1 MTNYAE
7 DKAYN
12 FVMDVIYIDRLFF
25 LNLILDYL
33 LLLCSARVCG
43 VRLRRKRYFLAALFG
58 AGFASASIF
67 PALEFLLL
75 TPVKIAAGALM
86 ALIAYGSEERLARCC
101 IVFFAVSAL
110 FGGAVWAISMQ
121 NGGSIGSPLYISVSM
136 PVLVLSFGV
145 IYAILSLVF
154 RRSMKSADISV
165 SEVHVEFMGK
175 AAELRALHD
184 SGNTLFDPI
193 TGSSVLIGGADTLSP
208 LFPEFADKF
217 KAADCTEVLTVPELE
232 GRLRLI
238 PYSAVGTQSGMLA
251 AFRPDRICIDGKERS
266 DIIAAVSP
274 HFVGGDGFDCIL

>member
-1 MTNYAE
+1 MTNYAADE
-7 DKAYN
+7 VYN
-12 FVMDVIYIDRLFF
+12 SVMDIIYIDRLFF

-43 VRLRRKRYFLAALFG
+43 VRLRRLRYFLAALFG
-58 AGFASASIF
+58 AGFAAASIF
-67 PALEFLLL
+67 PDLGFLLL
-75 TPVKIAAGALM
+75 TPVKLAAGVGM
-86 ALIAYGSEERLARCC
+86 ALIAYGGEERLLRCC

-110 FGGAVWAISMQ
+110 FGGAVWAISLQ
-121 NGGSIGSPLYISVSM
+121 NNGGVNSPFYISVSM
-136 PVLVLSFGV
+136 PVLVLSFGI
-145 IYAILSLVF
+145 IYALLSLVF
-154 RRSMKSADISV
+154 RRSMKSADVSV
-165 SEVHVEFMGK
+165 SEVHIEFMGRS
-175 AAELRALHD
+175 AELRALHD

-217 KAADCTEVLTVPELE
+217 KAPDCTEVLTVPELE

-238 PYSAVGTQSGMLA
+238 PYSAVGTESGMLA
-251 AFRPDRICIDGKERS
+251 AFRPDRICINGKERS